1 MDPRNWTYEEPE
13 EKSFEPLPKGTY
25 PFTILEVN
33 AMTQTKKGDPML
45 PVKFEFTGD
54 GDHRVQVY
62 ENFVFTDA
70 AAWKVNQ
77 FLKCICGGTIN
88 PGRKIDFESA
98 EFLKWVAARRGTARL
113 GVERVQ
119 GKTKDYDRNR
129 VEAFLYE
136 KSAAAPAPA
145 PEPVVVAK
153 VEEDDGLDIPF

>member
-33 AMTQTKKGDPML
+33 SMTTTKKGDPML
-45 PVKFEFTGD
+45 PVKFEFHGPD
-54 GDHRVQVY
+54 DHRVHVY

-88 PGRKIDFESA
+88 PGRQIDFESA
-98 EFLKWVAARRGTARL
+98 EFIKWLMARRGTASL
-113 GVERVQ
+113 SIERVQ
-119 GKTKDYDRNR
+119 GKTKDYDRNK
-129 VEAFLYE
+129 VDAFLYE

-145 PEPVVVAK
+145 PAPVAAGV
-153 VEEDDGLDIPF
+153 EDDDSESIPF